1 MSHLSHLPFCPVCDH
16 PFCPLTT
23 RHFVALDWPGGAHL
37 CQHVDRQERAETF
50 VRCCGRQQWNGGGRF
65 GRGGAKGISSGL
77 RHRLLRAA
85 LRPGKF
91 SLVFPFPCVSFH
103 GPPMFHMRCDIFHFT
118 SRGATR
124 ALFFSF
130 FTRRLIFP
138 FHTQGD
144 QTRPSSVTPDE
155 FTKYMLY
162 VTQWRWLQ
170 CEAYARRHGELGFWS
185 MVHDLSCPQGFFSL
199 WGKTRHLL
207 SKYMSPVEEVC
218 GRYTHPG
225 PQLEPPTCPS
235 DTSLAPPQTPP
246 RTARTFNIPL
256 RFPPPNPPP
265 PPP

>member
-1 MSHLSHLPFCPVCDH
+1 MPIFASTSIDKSEPRPSSD
-16 PFCPLTT
+16 
-23 RHFVALDWPGGAHL
+23 AAAANSGM
-37 CQHVDRQERAETF
+37 
-50 VRCCGRQQWNGGGRF
+50 GGGDS
-65 GRGGAKGISSGL
+65 GGGGQKESPPDSVIGCYELRYGQASSASYFL
-77 RHRLLRAA
+77 FHVSHSMV
-85 LRPGKF
+85 P
-91 SLVFPFPCVSFH
+91 PC
-103 GPPMFHMRCDIFHFT
+103 FT
-118 SRGATR
+118 CGATFSISQAEGR
-124 ALFFSF
+124 PVFFSF